1 MDWNGTTSGTVDLL
15 VSAGTVALSTLAP
28 GTGVPTDGPYASTG
42 AATGTDTTGMTVSAS
57 DITIASAAH
66 YHGGIPFPSE
76 LLTFLRQT
84 TTIASS
90 SSASAM
96 PSLGVTNFSTFLSNI
111 TLRALTASAAGGGT
125 GGSGT
130 SSAEFTANLSR
141 RFPHHPFFSTFFNDS
156 ALDICPSI
164 QMPVG
169 NVISMILYALVAIVG
184 LFGNTLVIYVVLRF
198 SKMQTVTNMYILNLA
213 IADQCFLIGIPFL
226 ITTMHLGEWTFGN
239 AMCKAYMVS
248 TSITQFTSSIFLF
261 IMSADRY
268 IAVCHPIS
276 SPRFRTPLVSKAVS
290 AIAWTASAL
299 IMLPVMLY
307 ANTIHREKDKMS
319 CNIMWPSETGA
330 NSGSTFTLYS
340 LILGFAIPLTLIL
353 MFYYLVIRKLRTVG
367 PKSKSKEKKRSHRK
381 VTKLVLT
388 VITVYVLCWLP
399 YWISQVALI
408 NSPPD
413 ICKSRLE
420 ITVFVL
426 VSWLGYS
433 NSAMNPIL
441 YAFLSDNFKKSF
453 LKACTCAK
461 GKEINAQLQIENSFF
476 PRFARNRGSER
487 GNSTKVLQSNH
498 RPNRAG
504 VPDAAGHQQ
513 QHQQHQH
520 QQQQQAHQQ
529 SNDVLANNNNVS
541 NVNNNSSQASTANGK
556 SGGFQNGSSSTAM
569 TYGGMSLDQSSIVRG
584 CGPSTS
590 VTTIQSSAQQPQSVA
605 PLVPISS
612 RALEGDNEGGDP
624 PATGYC
630 RPPVLHTDL

>member
-1 MDWNGTTSGTVDLL
+1 MEWNDTVSSDNASEIYTMDTVGPASTTVTTMMVPAMAPPAVGLTFPSDLL
-15 VSAGTVALSTLAP
+15 TLIRQ
-28 GTGVPTDGPYASTG
+28 T
-42 AATGTDTTGMTVSAS
+42 ATGSAS
-57 DITIASAAH
+57 SNLS
-66 YHGGIPFPSE
+66 Y
-76 LLTFLRQT
+76 L
-84 TTIASS
+84 
-90 SSASAM
+90 
-96 PSLGVTNFSTFLSNI
+96 LSNI
-111 TLRALTASAAGGGT
+111 TRAL
-125 GGSGT
+125 
-130 SSAEFTANLSR
+130 SSPSNEFNLSR
-141 RFPHHPFFSTFFNDS
+141 RFPLHPFFPLYNDTVFES
-156 ALDICPSI
+156 CPSI
-164 QMPVG
+164 QMPIG
-169 NVISMILYALVAIVG
+169 NLISMILYAIVGLIG

-226 ITTMHLGEWTFGN
+226 IITMHLGEWTFGN
-239 AMCKAYMVS
+239 TMCKAYMVS

-276 SPRFRTPLVSKAVS
+276 SPRFRTPLVSKIVS
-290 AIAWTASAL
+290 FFAWTTSAL

-307 ANTIHREKDKMS
+307 ANTVHRDKGKIS
-319 CNIMWPSETGA
+319 CNIVWPSENA
-330 NSGSTFTLYS
+330 SNSGTTFTLYS
-340 LILGFAIPLTLIL
+340 LILGFAVPLSLIL

-426 VSWLGYS
+426 VSCLGYS

-453 LKACTCAK
+453 LKACTCTK

-487 GNSTKVLQSNH
+487 GNSTKILHPGRQKVGDQTH
-498 RPNRAG
+498 PNDT
-504 VPDAAGHQQ
+504 V
-513 QHQQHQH
+513 
-520 QQQQQAHQQ
+520 
-529 SNDVLANNNNVS
+529 NNNNTH
-541 NVNNNSSQASTANGK
+541 NPNAN
-556 SGGFQNGSSSTAM
+556 NGSSRCSGPGGPISNTNTNGNTTTTTM
-569 TYGGMSLDQSSIVRG
+569 TTTTTGVNGGSS
-584 CGPSTS
+584 
-590 VTTIQSSAQQPQSVA
+590 SSNV
-605 PLVPISS
+605 VPIASKILDTSS
-612 RALEGDNEGGDP
+612 
-624 PATGYC
+624 

>member
-1 MDWNGTTSGTVDLL
+1 MDWNGTASANGTVDLL
-15 VSAGTVALSTLAP
+15 VAAGTVALSTLSPLPAITTHAHHP
-28 GTGVPTDGPYASTG
+28 VSPAEDGNTMASPAG
-42 AATGTDTTGMTVSAS
+42 
-57 DITIASAAH
+57 DITIATAAH
-66 YHGGIPFPSE
+66 FHGGLPFPSE

-84 TTIASS
+84 TTS
-90 SSASAM
+90 SSAAFTAASVSA
-96 PSLGVTNFSTFLSNI
+96 NFTTFLNNI
-111 TLRALTASAAGGGT
+111 TLRALTASGGG
-125 GGSGT
+125 GASGSGT

-141 RFPHHPFFSTFFNDS
+141 RFPHHPFFSTFFNES

-276 SPRFRTPLVSKAVS
+276 SPRFRTPLVSKVVS
-290 AIAWTASAL
+290 ALAWTASAL

-307 ANTIHREKDKMS
+307 ANTIQREKDKMS

-330 NSGSTFTLYS
+330 NSGTTFTLYS

-461 GKEINAQLQIENSFF
+461 GKDVNAQLQIENSFF
-476 PRFARNRGSER
+476 PRFVRNRGSER
-487 GNSTKVLQSNH
+487 GNSTKVLQPNN
-498 RPNRAG
+498 RPNKGA
-504 VPDAAGHQQ
+504 DQ
-513 QHQQHQH
+513 QH
-520 QQQQQAHQQ
+520 QQQQQQLQLNAANQNQQ
-529 SNDVLANNNNVS
+529 QQLHRSNEAIANNNNNS
-541 NVNNNSSQASTANGK
+541 NVNNNSSKPNGT
-556 SGGFQNGSSSTAM
+556 SVE
-569 TYGGMSLDQSSIVRG
+569 QSSIVRG

-590 VTTIQSSAQQPQSVA
+590 VTNVQSSSSVRPSNEQPI
-605 PLVPISS
+605 VPISS
-612 RALEGDNEGGDP
+612 GRLLDANNATP
-624 PATGYC
+624 PATGAPIFA